1 MKFTHI
7 INGTNTTQNN
17 KMHVTLTLAYI
28 PSASIKKSVWSYPGE
43 PEHTNFTLIPS
54 NTDEM
59 TEAMRHF
66 DGTPDAMYD
75 ALKADFESYD
85 GVKAEAEFTF
95 EYVVRDGFYP
105 IQNSWEPKPP
115 AKLRVRSW
123 RLKSGPAID
132 NAFYC
137 RTHSCEY
144 NFGWTLLR
152 QLNKT
157 LNQTLGLDKMLQERL
172 RGRYIANVEGQSII
186 QRSNMLR
193 RCPTVKGPENCGNP
207 IIINQHNDIEEEVDY
222 DRVYE
227 YYYGMYGSKEYGKQE
242 RDDQDAVA
250 IFPE

>member
-1 MKFTHI
+1 MAPTQPNQ
-7 INGTNTTQNN
+7 INT
-17 KMHVTLTLAYI
+17 MLVTLTLAYV
-28 PSASIKKSVWSYPGE
+28 PSASIKKSVWAYPSE
-43 PEHTNFTLIPS
+43 PEYTNFTLIPS
-54 NTDEM
+54 NSDEM
-59 TEAMRHF
+59 TEAMRHY
-66 DGTPDAMYD
+66 DGTPDTMYE
-75 ALKADFESYD
+75 KIKEDFESYD

-105 IQNSWEPKPP
+105 IQNSWEPKPH

-144 NFGWTLLR
+144 SFGCTLLR
-152 QLNKT
+152 QLNNT
-157 LNQTLGLDKMLQERL
+157 LNRTLSLDKMLQERL

-193 RCPTVKGPENCGNP
+193 RCPTIKGPENCGNP
-207 IIINQHNDIEEEVDY
+207 LIINQYNDIEEEVDY

-250 IFPE
+250 TFPE